1 MPSVV
6 LLDAAGNY
14 TGIKFSG
21 IPSGHEVN
29 SLVLAVY
36 NVGSEGKAV
45 RSKSAKEHT
54 CIAKRKIEIF
64 VSLTCHFCPDVVA
77 ACQRIASI
85 NPHVE
90 AEMVDISLFPELKK
104 EKKIMSVPAMLID
117 GEQMILVQNN
127 DRNY

>member
-36 NVGSEGKAV
+36 NVGSEGQPL
-45 RSKSAKEHT
+45 ET
-54 CIAKRKIEIF
+54 
-64 VSLTCHFCPDVVA
+64 SLQRTYLH
-77 ACQRIASI
+77 CQ
-85 NPHVE
+85 
-90 AEMVDISLFPELKK
+90 K
-104 EKKIMSVPAMLID
+104 EK
-117 GEQMILVQNN
+117 
-127 DRNY
+127 

>member
-6 LLDAAGNY
+6 LLDTAGNY

-36 NVGSEGKAV
+36 NVGARAAV

-77 ACQRIASI
+77 ACQHIASI

-104 EKKIMSVPAMLID
+104 KRKL
-117 GEQMILVQNN
+117 
-127 DRNY
+127 

>member
-1 MPSVV
+1 M
-6 LLDAAGNY
+6 
-14 TGIKFSG
+14 
-21 IPSGHEVN
+21 
-29 SLVLAVY
+29 
-36 NVGSEGKAV
+36 
-45 RSKSAKEHT
+45 
-54 CIAKRKIEIF
+54 
-64 VSLTCHFCPDVVA
+64 A

-90 AEMVDISLFPELKK
+90 AEMVDISLFPELK

>member
-1 MPSVV
+1 MT
-6 LLDAAGNY
+6 AGNY

-36 NVGSEGKAV
+36 NVGSEGQPLEASLQKNILALP
-45 RSKSAKEHT
+45 
-54 CIAKRKIEIF
+54 KRKIEIF

-117 GEQMILVQNN
+117 GEQMIFGSKTMTEIIEALA
-127 DRNY
+127 

>member
-14 TGIKFSG
+14 TGIKFG

-36 NVGSEGKAV
+36 NVGSEGPF

-77 ACQRIASI
+77 AQRIASI

-104 EKKIMSVPAMLID
+104 KRKL
-117 GEQMILVQNN
+117 
-127 DRNY
+127 

>member
-1 MPSVV
+1 MS
-6 LLDAAGNY
+6 AAR
-14 TGIKFSG
+14 
-21 IPSGHEVN
+21 
-29 SLVLAVY
+29 A
-36 NVGSEGKAV
+36 AV

-117 GEQMILVQNN
+117 GEQMILVQKQ
-127 DRNY
+127 

>member
-6 LLDAAGNY
+6 LLDTAGNY

-36 NVGSEGKAV
+36 NVGEAAV
-45 RSKSAKEHT
+45 RSKQKNILALP
-54 CIAKRKIEIF
+54 KRKIEIF

-77 ACQRIASI
+77 ACQHIASI

-104 EKKIMSVPAMLID
+104 KKNYERSAMLID